1 MIRGS
6 GVHERDG
13 FIQDS
18 SLVLRLLLHLLFW
31 TGRGN
36 LLRAKAAMQA
46 RFIPVCIVESEMLNY
61 AGAALIALA
70 ALAAPEA
77 RAATL
82 DGMTLSAV
90 YLYPDAGTVYP
101 EATETGPFT
110 VGAGIDATISV
121 EGVTDILLDFA
132 ANALTVTFN
141 TTLTNPTWESTP
153 FNGLQISLLSGTA
166 FTGFS
171 HTGGSIA
178 PFGTSF
184 DAGNLFI
191 TWSGV
196 SYVDGSTMSFDVAV
210 APVPLPATMPFLAAG
225 MAGFALLRRR
235 RAA

>member
-1 MIRGS
+1 MMRS
-6 GVHERDG
+6 SSPLERDSI
-13 FIQDS
+13 IQDPG
-18 SLVLRLLLHLLFW
+18 LVLRLLLHLLFW
-31 TGRGN
+31 TGREN
-36 LLRAKAAMQA
+36 LLRTKGRMQA
-46 RFIPVCIVESEMLNY
+46 RFIPVCMVESKMLKY
-61 AGAALIALA
+61 AGAAVIALA

-90 YLYPDAGTVYP
+90 YLYPDAGTVYSD
-101 EATETGPFT
+101 AIETGPFT
-110 VGAGIDATISV
+110 VGAGVDASIDV

-141 TTLTNPTWESTP
+141 TKLTNPTWVNSS
-153 FNGLQISLLSGTA
+153 FNGLQLSLLSGTA

-184 DAGNLFI
+184 DASNLFI
-191 TWSGV
+191 TWPGV
-196 SYVDGSTMSFDVAV
+196 SYVDGSTMNFDVAV
-210 APVPLPATMPFLAAG
+210 APVPLPATLPFLAAG

-235 RAA
+235 RTA

>member
-13 FIQDS
+13 FIQDFGF
-18 SLVLRLLLHLLFW
+18 VLRLLLHLLFW
-31 TGRGN
+31 TGHGN

-46 RFIPVCIVESEMLNY
+46 RFILVCIVESEMLNY
-61 AGAALIALA
+61 AGAAVIALA

-90 YLYPDAGTVYP
+90 YLYPNAGTVYP

-110 VGAGIDATISV
+110 VGAGVDASISV

-132 ANALTVTFN
+132 ENAL
-141 TTLTNPTWESTP
+141 
-153 FNGLQISLLSGTA
+153 SLMSGTA

-184 DAGNLFI
+184 DASNLFI
-191 TWSGV
+191 TWPGV

-225 MAGFALLRRR
+225 LAGFALLRRR

>member
-1 MIRGS
+1 MMRGS
-6 GVHERDG
+6 GPFERDD
-13 FIQDS
+13 FIQDPG
-18 SLVLRLLLHLLFW
+18 LVLWLLLHLLFW
-31 TGRGN
+31 TGREN

-46 RFIPVCIVESEMLNY
+46 RFIPVCMVESEMLKY
-61 AGAALIALA
+61 AGAAVVALA

-90 YLYPDAGTVYP
+90 YLYPDVGTVYSD
-101 EATETGPFT
+101 ATETGPFT
-110 VGAGIDATISV
+110 VGAGVDASIDV

-132 ANALTVTFN
+132 SNALTVTFN
-141 TTLTNPTWESTP
+141 TTLTNPTWVNSS
-153 FNGLQISLLSGTA
+153 FNGLQISLLSGAA

-171 HTGGSIA
+171 HTGGSIS

-184 DAGNLFI
+184 DGGNLFI
-191 TWSGV
+191 SWPGV

-210 APVPLPATMPFLAAG
+210 APVPLPATLPFLAAG
-225 MAGFALLRRR
+225 MAGLAVLRRR